1 MADEYRLFYICGGCG
16 GRAARRDRA
25 FPGIRPGYPDLPRQG
40 EFFAVANQCSHALAK
55 LEDGKLRAYR
65 LICPLHG
72 AAFDIRDG
80 TAKGKPATRPIRTYP
95 VRVIDERI
103 EIRIEPD
110 RVRKPGPG
118 SAEG

>member
-1 MADEYRLFYICGGCG
+1 MSTDSFIYVADAAAVPPGATAPFQVSGRDILICH
-16 GRAARRDRA
+16 AK
-25 FPGIRPGYPDLPRQG
+25 G

-80 TAKGKPATRPIRTYP
+80 TAKGKPATLPIRTYP
-95 VRVIDERI
+95 VRVIDDRI

-110 RVRKPGPG
+110 RVREPGPG